1 MDQGLFPVVE
11 ESEIAKMDEEIRQL
25 QESVKV
31 QEGECVAM
39 ETSTGPHKH
48 APTHHM

>member
-1 MDQGLFPVVE
+1 MDQGLFPIVE
-11 ESEIAKMDEEIRQL
+11 ESEIAKMDEEIHQL